1 MLARRPLHKGP
12 SGLPGR
18 DDCDTVIYENVD
30 LKRYKTIIATHGLI
44 VKAFNN
50 LRRKSCINRYL
61 KLS

>member
-1 MLARRPLHKGP
+1 M
-12 SGLPGR
+12 PGR

-61 KLS
+61 KLSQW